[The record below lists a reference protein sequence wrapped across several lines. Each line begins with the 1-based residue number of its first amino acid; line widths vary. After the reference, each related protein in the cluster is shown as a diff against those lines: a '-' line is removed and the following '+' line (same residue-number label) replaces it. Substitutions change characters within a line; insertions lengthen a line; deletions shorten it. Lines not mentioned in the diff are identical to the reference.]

1 MRGSHINIWITKGSK
16 VKIDDFE
23 SSAASFGLENPAF
36 SPRDSNEL
44 ASLGLVPLEEKVEEL
59 LERHEISFVSRAQP
73 EALGGKVL
81 LQVFVPE
88 TEVEAVLGGLER
100 CGVGAVAGS
109 GYSLLP
115 TAGSQTHNYTENLQN
130 RNDVMFQ

>member
-1 MRGSHINIWITKGSK
+1 MRGSHINIWITKGSN
-16 VKIDDFE
+16 VKIDDFK
-23 SSAASFGLENPAF
+23 SSTSFGLENPAF
-36 SPRDSNEL
+36 SRPRDSNEL
-44 ASLGLVPLEEKVEEL
+44 ASLGLVPLEEKVDEL

-100 CGVGAVAGS
+100 CGVGVVAGS

-115 TAGSQTHNYTENLQN
+115 TAGSQTFNLQN
-130 RNDVMFQ
+130 RNDDMFQ